1 MAQNATLASLNA
13 ERQALHVMVR
23 GIVQG
28 VGFRPFVYHLALQ
41 HRLKGWV
48 RNTSS
53 GVEIVVE
60 GEPLDLTAWQQSLRT
75 QAPPLAHIET
85 ISPQAIT
92 VADYPDFAI
101 LHSEAQVNAFQPI
114 SPDVGTCP
122 DCLRE
127 LFDPANRRYRYPF
140 TNCTNC
146 GPRFTIIDQVPY
158 DRPNTTMRD
167 FQMCPDCQREY
178 DDPFD
183 RRFHAQPNACP
194 LCGPQVAL
202 LDGSGQLIAQQ
213 DQALRCAAEMIRSG
227 QIVAL
232 KGLGGFQLACDATN
246 PLAVRL
252 LRQRKKRPHK
262 PFAIMLD
269 DIRSAVTCA
278 VLSDD
283 EIHLLRAPAA
293 PIVLCKR
300 LSDSN
305 ITDEVA
311 PNLDTLGIMLPYTP
325 LHHVLLR
332 DTGLPLV
339 MTSGNLSEEPLACD
353 NAEALQRLAGIA
365 DAFLVHDRGINT
377 RLDDSVFFVVNR
389 QPQPTRR
396 ARGYAPYPI
405 HLPYCGPSV
414 LACGAEQKNT
424 FCLTRDDYA
433 FLSQHI
439 GDMQNL
445 ETWRSFE
452 ESLALYQLVFHI
464 HPAICAY
471 DMHPDYLSS
480 KYARAQTGTQ
490 RVAVQHHHAH
500 LVSCLADA
508 QNTGPAIGV
517 IFDGTGYGLDG
528 KIWGGEFLI
537 GDARGFI
544 RAGKLQDLPM
554 PSGEAAIHKPYR
566 LALAY
571 WLTLLGDRP
580 IPAGLQVIPADER
593 NLLQAMLDGQIN
605 TPQTSSAGR
614 LFDAVSALLGVCRQT
629 SYEAQAAIELE
640 AIAVKDEADEVTYP
654 FNLVPLRKIQK
665 WKRTYPT
672 LDEGIE
678 LGLAPLFQALGEEL
692 KAGIPPGVISYRFH
706 ATCAQMIA
714 ACCQSLAGSTGL
726 DTVALS
732 GGCFQNRLLLELTCR
747 ALQAANLKT
756 ITHHQVPCNDGGL
769 ALGQAVIAHSACEGG
784 VSCV

>member
-1 MAQNATLASLNA
+1 MAYNTTLASLNT
-13 ERQALHVMVR
+13 ERQALHVTVR

-41 HRLKGWV
+41 YHLNGWV

-60 GEPLDLTAWQQSLRT
+60 GEPSNLAAWQQALHT
-75 QAPPLAHIET
+75 QAPPLSHIET
-85 ISPQAIT
+85 IVPQAIS
-92 VADYPDFAI
+92 VADYADFTI
-101 LHSEAQVNAFQPI
+101 LHSEAQLGAYQPI
-114 SPDVGTCP
+114 SPDFATCP
-122 DCLRE
+122 DCLSE
-127 LFDPANRRYRYPF
+127 LFTTSDRRYRYPF

-146 GPRFTIIDQVPY
+146 GPRFTIIDRVPY

-167 FQMCPDCQREY
+167 FKMCPDCQREY

-194 LCGPQVAL
+194 RCGPQVTLLDASGKLLAERDRAL
-202 LDGSGQLIAQQ
+202 LG
-213 DQALRCAAEMIRSG
+213 AAEMIRAG
-227 QIVAL
+227 RIVAI

-246 PLAVRL
+246 PAAVRL
-252 LRQRKKRPHK
+252 LRQRKQRPHK
-262 PFAIMLD
+262 PFAIMVA
-269 DIRSAVTCA
+269 DIQAAVSSVELC
-278 VLSDD
+278 DD
-283 EIHLLRAPAA
+283 EIHLLQESSA

-300 LSDSN
+300 LPDTSFAV
-305 ITDEVA
+305 EVA

-332 DTGLPLV
+332 DTGMPLV

-353 NAEALQRLAGIA
+353 NAEALQHLAGIA
-365 DAFLVHDRGINT
+365 DAYLVHNRGINT
-377 RLDDSVFFVVNR
+377 RLDDSVFFVSNR

-396 ARGYAPYPI
+396 ARGYAPFPV
-405 HLPYCGPSV
+405 HLPYQGPSV
-414 LACGAEQKNT
+414 LACGAELKNT

-452 ESLALYQLVFHI
+452 ESLALYELVFHI
-464 HPAICAY
+464 HPEICAY
-471 DMHPDYLSS
+471 DMHPDYLTS
-480 KYARAQTGTQ
+480 KYARKQVGMR

-500 LVSCLADA
+500 LVSCLVDS
-508 QNTGPAIGV
+508 QSPGPVIGV

-537 GDARGFI
+537 GDERGFI

-554 PSGEAAIHKPYR
+554 PGGEAAIHKPYR

-571 WLTLLGDRP
+571 WRTLLCDLP
-580 IPAGLQVIPADER
+580 LPAS
-593 NLLQAMLDGQIN
+593 LQAIPEIERTILQTMLDSQIN

-614 LFDAVSALLGVCRQT
+614 LFDAVSALLGVCRQA

-640 AIAVKDEADEVTYP
+640 AVAERDEADKVTYP
-654 FNLVPLRKIQK
+654 YDLHPLHRIQS
-665 WKRTYPT
+665 WGRTCCT
-672 LDEGIE
+672 LDQGIE
-678 LGLAPLFQALGEEL
+678 VGLAPLLLALGDEL
-692 KAGIPPGVISYRFH
+692 KTGIPPGAISFRFH
-706 ATCAQMIA
+706 ATLAHMIA
-714 ACCQSLAGSTGL
+714 ACCRKLAESTGL

-747 ALQAANLKT
+747 DLLAANLKV
-756 ITHHQVPCNDGGL
+756 ITHQRVPCNDGGL
-769 ALGQAVIAHSACEGG
+769 ALGQAVIAHFACEGEEP
-784 VSCV
+784 CV